1 MKQMLKRIF
10 LVIFVLFI
18 LTSISGF
25 MYIQPQFGKLP
36 SGERLERI
44 KKSPHFKNGE
54 FHNFS
59 DTPTITDGHSF
70 WGEIYEALFKK
81 NPNATP
87 NHPLPNVK
95 TDLKNLPNDQD
106 YIVWFGHSS
115 TLLHLN
121 GKNILTDP
129 VFSDNASP
137 IPSSVLAFKGTTLY
151 SVDDLPEIDYIVIS
165 HDHYDHLDYKTI
177 KALQPKVKKVIC
189 GLGVGEDFEYW
200 GYPKDK
206 IIELD
211 WFEKYQDPNG
221 ELTFNAEPSRHQSG
235 RGLTQNQTLWASYV
249 IQSKDKN
256 YFVSGD
262 GGFDKHFE
270 QIGNKYKKID
280 LAIMEDGQYDKAWHF
295 VHNLP
300 NEIIQA
306 SKNLHAKRI
315 LPYHNSKFNLAK
327 HDWNTPLNELTTLAK
342 KEKIPVLTPK
352 IGEVVYPND
361 TLQRFTEWW
370 KK

>member
-1 MKQMLKRIF
+1 MLKRIF
-10 LVIFVLFI
+10 IVIFIMLLI
-18 LTSISGF
+18 TSISGF
-25 MYIQPQFGKLP
+25 IYLEPQLGKLP
-36 SGERLERI
+36 TGERLERI
-44 KKSPHFKNGE
+44 KKSPHFKDGA

-59 DTPTITDGHSF
+59 ETPTIAEGHSF
-70 WGEIYEALFKK
+70 WGELYEAVFKK
-81 NPNATP
+81 NPDAVP
-87 NHPLPNVK
+87 HHSIPSVK
-95 TDLKNLPNDQD
+95 TDLKKLPNDQD

-129 VFSDNASP
+129 VFSTNASP
-137 IPSSVLAFKGTTLY
+137 IPNSVPAFQGTAIY
-151 SVDDLPEIDYIVIS
+151 SVEDFPEIDYVIIS

-177 KALQPKVKKVIC
+177 KALEPKVKKVIC
-189 GLGVGEDFEYW
+189 GLGIGEDLEYW

-211 WFEKYQDPNG
+211 WLEKYQDPNG
-221 ELTFNAEPSRHQSG
+221 ELTFNAEPARHQSG
-235 RGLTQNQTLWASYV
+235 RSFKQNQTLWASYV

-270 QIGNKYKKID
+270 NIGNKYKSID

-300 NEIIQA
+300 EEIIQA
-306 SKNLHAKRI
+306 SKNLHAKKI

-327 HDWNTPLNELTTLAK
+327 HNWNTPLEELSKLSK
-342 KEKIPVLTPK
+342 KEGIPLLTPK

-361 TLQRFTEWW
+361 SHQVFTEWW
-370 KK
+370 NVN

>member
-1 MKQMLKRIF
+1 MLKRIF
-10 LVIFVLFI
+10 IVIFVLFI

-36 SGERLERI
+36 TGERLERI
-44 KKSPHFKNGE
+44 KRSPNFKNGE

-59 DTPTITDGHSF
+59 ETPTITDGHSF
-70 WGEIYEALFKK
+70 WGEMYEAIFKK

-87 NHPLPNVK
+87 HHSIPTVK

-106 YIVWFGHSS
+106 YIVWFGHST

-129 VFSDNASP
+129 IFSKNASP
-137 IPSSVLAFKGTTLY
+137 IPASVPAFSGTTLY
-151 SVDDLPEIDYIVIS
+151 SVNDLPEIDYIVIS
-165 HDHYDHLDYKTI
+165 HDHYDHLDYETI

-189 GLGVGEDFEYW
+189 GLGIGEDFEYW

-206 IIELD
+206 IVELD
-211 WFEKYQDPNG
+211 WFEKYADPNG
-221 ELTFNAEPSRHQSG
+221 ELVFNAEPSRHQSG
-235 RGLTQNQTLWASYV
+235 RSFKQNQTLWASYV
-249 IQSKDKN
+249 IQSKGKN

-270 QIGNKYKKID
+270 QIGNKYKNID

-300 NEIIQA
+300 EEIIQA

-327 HDWNTPLNELTTLAK
+327 HDWNTPLNELTKLAK
-342 KEKIPVLTPK
+342 KEGIPVLTPK

-361 TLQRFTEWW
+361 SNQHFTEWW
-370 KK
+370 KTN